1 MGNKISSYKRGALEW
16 KGGHYGK
23 QLHSLSSN
31 AWMHWS
37 TVKFLYSKT
46 THRDGESWR
55 QTNTKLQI
63 SSLSDRLFYR
73 KRRRLCQNRDCK
85 CRVFYYLVLKAQHA
99 ATVIISTAGLFCKI
113 VIDDKTALAESEK
126 LYCPLLWWGMLG
138 VAGDRFDKAVFRTL
152 SPSHASLFPS
162 PVYLCK
168 IFFLQT
174 GNGTWKDFISHI
186 TPGCCH
192 SCYKCLLPLLPH
204 WETPT
209 VSNANTLKLCLEIS
223 VVVWSTLRVGIPT
236 KFQPHILGW
245 QCLWHVYVP
254 ITLVKKNDFLGR
266 GSQRVTSSHNPPK
279 YLTCLWPVGTVRT
292 VSLEMSLGFMH
303 MWRQNLAEKLNFI
316 TFCLGFFQYSYNGLA
331 NCLETTLRGP
341 APSAVNAEVNS
352 ESQELHLLV
361 FTQ

>member
-152 SPSHASLFPS
+152 SPSHASLFPG

-168 IFFLQT
+168 IFFSSDRKWHLE
-174 GNGTWKDFISHI
+174 GF
-186 TPGCCH
+186 
-192 SCYKCLLPLLPH
+192 YKSYNPRLLPFLLQVPVTTTAALRNTDCVKCKH
-204 WETPT
+204 PQT
-209 VSNANTLKLCLEIS
+209 VSGNKCS
-223 VVVWSTLRVGIPT
+223 CVKYSTSR
-236 KFQPHILGW
+236 
-245 QCLWHVYVP
+245 
-254 ITLVKKNDFLGR
+254 N
-266 GSQRVTSSHNPPK
+266 SH
-279 YLTCLWPVGTVRT
+279 
-292 VSLEMSLGFMH
+292 
-303 MWRQNLAEKLNFI
+303 
-316 TFCLGFFQYSYNGLA
+316 
-331 NCLETTLRGP
+331 
-341 APSAVNAEVNS
+341 
-352 ESQELHLLV
+352 
-361 FTQ
+361 